1 MAGRKIGALW
11 RKKDKQGKTFF
22 TGTIE
27 LIAGVKTSIV
37 CFQKEEKAG
46 SKPNQPAYEIYLS
59 QQKSQQEPKVE
70 VIKVKSEEKD

>member
-22 TGTIE
+22 SGTIE

-37 CFQKEEKAG
+37 CFQKEEKAS

-70 VIKVKSEEKD
+70 VIKVKSEERD